1 MIISL
6 KPWYTKLHIKFTN
19 TTTSDEFYKFVYHTC
34 LRNDYTGI
42 VIDEP
47 YEADTFV
54 KETYLFKNIFYNIQI
69 TYLSEYEELN
79 IPSKTDTYK
88 VHYFCNEIFYDQLKS
103 SIPCLGVYFNKYS
116 DTHLTNVP
124 VNLGETYKRFKQEYN
139 DIEDY
144 IKYNDNTLYLD
155 NDGNVYYRI
164 DFKTKVCNIFT
175 DNIDV
180 KLFQFVLKKGGENK

>member
-79 IPSKTDTYK
+79 IPGKTDTYK

-124 VNLGETYKRFKQEYN
+124 VITNVFPEKFSLTTTFSPVYVVLTPKSFNPFTCSILN
-139 DIEDY
+139 DKE
-144 IKYNDNTLYLD
+144 K
-155 NDGNVYYRI
+155 
-164 DFKTKVCNIFT
+164 
-175 DNIDV
+175 
-180 KLFQFVLKKGGENK
+180 